1 MFSSDKRGANISVAV
16 EHLIIDTAI
25 PNYASVPVP
34 KSTEQHFTF
43 VPTQYEPNVPYRLRL
58 TISRLGNDNL
68 VMISD
73 VLSKL
78 IVGCGKQ
85 EISFDNTA
93 TGFHTLSLDNL
104 SGTAHLTLVA
114 KGDSSMP
121 SFWLKVE
128 QIFDDPSPPH
138 ILIQWNNLTL
148 SPWMAAGAG
157 FLLLLLGFSAYQII
171 SRRKRAHQ
179 VKKAASIA
187 LVEQESV
194 KKEEEFVDT
203 ESCCSQKALEGKALI
218 LSAPDHT
225 TKYTCN

>member
-16 EHLIIDTAI
+16 EHLVIDTAI
-25 PNYASVPVP
+25 PNYASVLVP
-34 KSTEQHFTF
+34 ESTEQHFTF
-43 VPTQYEPNVPYRLRL
+43 FPNEPNVPYRLQV
-58 TISRLGNDNL
+58 TITRLGNDNH

-85 EISFDNTA
+85 EISFDNIA

-104 SGTAHLTLVA
+104 SGTAHLSLVA
-114 KGDSSMP
+114 KGDFSMP

-128 QIFDDPSPPH
+128 QIFDDPSSSH
-138 ILIQWNNLTL
+138 VFLIQWNILAL

-157 FLLLLLGFSAYQII
+157 FLLLLLGFSAYHII
-171 SRRKRAHQ
+171 SRRKRAQQ
-179 VKKAASIA
+179 VKAASIA
-187 LVEQESV
+187 LEKEPL

-203 ESCCSQKALEGKALI
+203 ESCCSQQALEGKALI

-225 TKYTCN
+225 SKYMCN